1 MQPPRPCLNRAARS
15 LTTGRTQTLGLIV
28 PDLRNPFFAEIAKGT
43 QGRARNTGHAVFIA
57 DTDIDL
63 TLEAH
68 ALTAMRGEVEGVVL
82 CSPRSSDEL
91 LISQLDGLPAVLLHR
106 HIPGLPAVVADFD
119 AGTRQAIEH
128 LRALGHERIAHVAG
142 PADSWNARRRRAA
155 FEATV
160 GDLVLGPLT
169 DQFEGG
175 VAAADTLLAS
185 GASAVV
191 AYNDI
196 VALGIVSRIHA
207 RGLRVPEDMSVV
219 GFDGIDLSAMA
230 PALTTINVPRREAA
244 HRAVALLLYLIDG
257 TSSAKDELVVLPT
270 QLIVR
275 GSTAPPAPH

>member
-106 HIPGLPAVVADFD
+106 HIPGLPAVVADFVARIGFGVVD
-119 AGTRQAIEH
+119 GAGGGNPIKPGQGYGPSIA
-128 LRALGHERIAHVAG
+128 LFALGVG
-142 PADSWNARRRRAA
+142 LAA
-155 FEATV
+155 CWW
-160 GDLVLGPLT
+160 
-169 DQFEGG
+169 
-175 VAAADTLLAS
+175 
-185 GASAVV
+185 
-191 AYNDI
+191 
-196 VALGIVSRIHA
+196 
-207 RGLRVPEDMSVV
+207 
-219 GFDGIDLSAMA
+219 
-230 PALTTINVPRREAA
+230 
-244 HRAVALLLYLIDG
+244 
-257 TSSAKDELVVLPT
+257 
-270 QLIVR
+270 IVR
-275 GSTAPPAPH
+275 GRDPFPTLSTRRSYAVPIPMK